1 MDLRGVL
8 KKQDE
13 TIAQNDLVFSQSKEK
28 MDKMLPAKAVINST
42 TRVDFDQIQVCMCGN
57 AVLGFFVFV
66 GVCSDI
72 LRCMHACMLT
82 LSERMTERSKTH
94 THTHIYARPYTRTDT
109 RMK

>member
-8 KKQDE
+8 KKRDE
-13 TIAQNDLVFSQSKEK
+13 TIAQNDLMLSQSKEK

-57 AVLGFFVFV
+57 AVLGFFCVRWGVF
-66 GVCSDI
+66 GH
-72 LRCMHACMLT
+72 LEMHACMLT

-94 THTHIYARPYTRTDT
+94 THTHTYARSYTRTDT